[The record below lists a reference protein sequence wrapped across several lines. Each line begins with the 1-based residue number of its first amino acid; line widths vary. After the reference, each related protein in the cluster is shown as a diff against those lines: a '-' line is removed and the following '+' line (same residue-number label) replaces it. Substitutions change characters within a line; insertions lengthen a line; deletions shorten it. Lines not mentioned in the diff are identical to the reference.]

1 MSLPRAASPSATR
14 IQWIAVWALLLA
26 AFVSLLDVTV
36 VNLAVPHIARDLGA
50 TGTQSQ
56 WILLAYL
63 VPFAA
68 LLLPLGRFGDVLG
81 RRRLFLIGILAFAVG
96 GLVAGTAQNIET
108 LIVARTCQ
116 GIGAATMMPQ
126 VLALTQVILPPEQRR
141 RAVGYF
147 GMVSALGAITG
158 PIVGGL
164 ILTVDPFDLGWRM
177 VFLAALPPC
186 VLSAA
191 VVAVCG
197 PRGATGTLKR
207 LDLRNGAMIALAVT
221 GLVYAAVQGRAF
233 GWPIWIVAIP
243 PLSLLVL
250 AYAARNQLYHV
261 RRDVEP
267 LLPGVLLLSRPFLQ
281 GAAMILLI
289 FCGIAGVPFLL
300 ALALQ
305 AGPQL
310 SPGAVAVALVA
321 HPLFAAMG
329 AAVAGRIAPAN
340 RWTLPCLGSA
350 LTGGGVVLVIL
361 AFWTF
366 GDSIRVWSLLLP
378 LSMIGFGM
386 GLSNVSLMSNT
397 LALAPREFA
406 GAASGVIQTGQ
417 QIGITLSIAI
427 VGGLYLGNPQATTA
441 EATAMALL
449 FPAIVFGAA
458 TALCGLGAR
467 FQRHAMGG

>member
-1 MSLPRAASPSATR
+1 MSLLHTLPQPATKA
-14 IQWIAVWALLLA
+14 QWIAVWALLIA

-36 VNLAVPHIARDLGA
+36 VNLAVPSIARDLGA

-81 RRRLFLIGILAFAVG
+81 RRRLFLIGILAFAIG
-96 GLVAGTAQNIET
+96 GLVAGTAQNIAM
-108 LIVARTCQ
+108 LIIARTCQ

-147 GMVSALGAITG
+147 GMVSALGAIAG

-164 ILTVDPFDLGWRM
+164 ILTVDPFGLGWRM
-177 VFLAALPPC
+177 VFLAALTPC

-191 VVAVCG
+191 VVAVYA
-197 PRGATGTLKR
+197 PRDATETVKR
-207 LDLRNGAMIALAVT
+207 LDVRNGALVALAVT

-233 GWPIWIVAIP
+233 GWPIWIMAIP

-250 AYAARNQLYHV
+250 AYVARTQLYNV

-267 LLPGVLLLSRPFLQ
+267 LLPGALLLSRPFLQ
-281 GAAMILLI
+281 GAAMILLV

-366 GDSIRVWSLLLP
+366 GDGIRVWSLLLP

-397 LALAPREFA
+397 LALAPKDFA

-427 VGGLYLGNPQATTA
+427 VGGLYLGNTQATTA
-441 EATAMALL
+441 EAAALAL
-449 FPAIVFGAA
+449 WFPAIVFAAA

-467 FQRHAMGG
+467 FQRHAVTG